1 MRVHNVRRFAEE
13 CLSLTVSLFDETVGA
28 DVAALEAEI
37 DGLMAYDAK
46 SGAAALPHLAEPTA
60 PTVPKRKG
68 ASRQT
73 LPAHL
78 PRIEHRHDLP
88 AVACNCGACG
98 TPLIVISE
106 DVSEQLDVTPAKFFV
121 HRHIR
126 PQYACRCCETIKAA
140 PVPAAVI
147 DTVRRPAA
155 AVSWPLS

>member
-1 MRVHNVRRFAEE
+1 MRRFAEE

-37 DGLMAYDAK
+37 DGLMAYEAA
-46 SGAAALPHLAEPTA
+46 SGAAALPHLV
-60 PTVPKRKG
+60 VPKRKG
-68 ASRQT
+68 AGRQT

-88 AVACNCGACG
+88 EAACNCGACG

-147 DTVRRPAA
+147 DTVRRPTA